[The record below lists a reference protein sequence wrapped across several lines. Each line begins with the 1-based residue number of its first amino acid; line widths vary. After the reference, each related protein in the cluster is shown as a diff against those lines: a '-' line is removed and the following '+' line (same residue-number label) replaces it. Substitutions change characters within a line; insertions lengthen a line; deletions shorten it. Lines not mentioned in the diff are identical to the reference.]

1 VKFGAIGA
9 AACVVAPA
17 AAFACGFPGRNHH
30 PRPPK
35 PPVRSGSAFTIT
47 SAIYPSPR
55 CAGSS
60 ALLYPGVTRCL
71 VYTVKNDLDVPIS
84 VQHIT
89 AALDPHYSAPP
100 SGCTASDLS
109 LPSFSGWLQVSG
121 NGSATSAGLPIS
133 LIDTKTN
140 QDNCEHTV
148 LHFVYQGTAV
158 YTATTSTTLA
168 SSLDPSDSGQY
179 VTFTATVTAPDAP
192 TSPTGSVNFYA
203 CATAACGHTDLLDSA
218 TVGPHGRTSF
228 STRCLPVGTTYL
240 EAVYEGGSTNFSS
253 STSNRV
259 AQVIKS
265 PVVPTVTTLTS
276 SPNPSAPSRVV
287 SFTAVVAKAS
297 GSGPPTGVVNFSR
310 CPTASNCSTPVLLAS
325 KSLRSGTATFS
336 TSGLPSGTTYL
347 EAVYAGVPGAIGA
360 STSSVIAEVVIVPV
374 RTTTTLVSTPDPS
387 AAGQSVTL
395 TATVSR
401 FSGPGTPAGAVSFYA
416 ATPGGNYRL
425 LGTASLSGNAQATL
439 ATSGLSVGTD
449 SFFAVYGGSTA
460 FVTSTS
466 GTITEHVI
474 AAPVPC
480 VQAPFVGY
488 RCIWV
493 GDGSTTYTAGDGSLR
508 VDAGDGTDTVVVGNG
523 NDWVTLGNGSQ
534 SHLTLGNGNDTV
546 DLGSGSRNVIN
557 LGGGSDT
564 VTIAGSDDQIHGGS
578 GNETVY
584 LGSGTGNSYV
594 GGRGHDICHLPAGTY
609 RGTAAAHYDDTVSN
623 CTVVTP

>member
-1 VKFGAIGA
+1 
-9 AACVVAPA
+9 
-17 AAFACGFPGRNHH
+17 
-30 PRPPK
+30 
-35 PPVRSGSAFTIT
+35 VRSGSAFTIS
-47 SAIYPSPR
+47 SAIYPSPK

-100 SGCTASDLS
+100 SGCTAADLS

-148 LHFVYQGTAV
+148 LHFVYEGTAV

-168 SSLDPSDSGQY
+168 SSPDPSFSGQY
-179 VTFTATVTAPDAP
+179 VTFTATVTAQDAP
-192 TSPTGSVNFYA
+192 TSPTGSVSFYA
-203 CATAACGHTDLLDSA
+203 CATAACGHTDLLGSA
-218 TVGPHGRTSF
+218 TVRPHGKTSF
-228 STRCLPVGTTYL
+228 STRCLPVGTTYV
-240 EAVYEGGSTNFSS
+240 EAVYEGASTNFSS

-265 PVVPTVTTLTS
+265 PVVPTATTLTS
-276 SPNPSAPSRVV
+276 SPNPSAPGRAV

-310 CPTASNCSTPVLLAS
+310 CPSASNCSTPVLLAS
-325 KSLRSGTATFS
+325 ESLRSGAATFS
-336 TSGLPSGTTYL
+336 TSGLPSGTTYV
-347 EAVYAGVPGAIGA
+347 EAGYAGVPGALGSSA
-360 STSSVIAEVVIVPV
+360 SSIIAQVVILPV
-374 RTTTTLVSTPDPS
+374 RTTMSLVSTPDPS

-395 TATVSR
+395 TAAVSP
-401 FSGPGTPAGAVSFYA
+401 FSGPGTPAGAVSFYVG
-416 ATPGGNYRL
+416 TPGNSYRL
-425 LGTASLSGNAQATL
+425 LGTAGLGGNARATI
-439 ATSGLSVGTD
+439 ATPGLSVGTD
-449 SFFAVYGGSTA
+449 SFFAVYDGSSA
-460 FVTSTS
+460 FMTSTS
-466 GTITEHVI
+466 GTITQHVI
-474 AAPVPC
+474 AAPGPC
-480 VQAPFVGY
+480 VPTPFVGY
-488 RCIWV
+488 RCIWA
-493 GDGSTTYTAGDGSLR
+493 GDGSTTITGGDGSLR
-508 VDAGDGTDTVVVGNG
+508 VTAGDGTDTVVVGNG
-523 NDWVTLGNGSQ
+523 NDWITLGNGSQ

-546 DLGSGSRNVIN
+546 DLGSGTRNVID

-584 LGSGTGNSYV
+584 LGSGTGNSYI
-594 GGRGHDICHLPAGTY
+594 GGRGHNVCHLPPAGTY
-609 RGTAAAHYDDTVSN
+609 RGTAAAHYDDTISN

>member
-1 VKFGAIGA
+1 
-9 AACVVAPA
+9 
-17 AAFACGFPGRNHH
+17 
-30 PRPPK
+30 
-35 PPVRSGSAFTIT
+35 VRSGSSFTIS
-47 SAIYPSPR
+47 SAIYPSPK

-148 LHFVYQGTAV
+148 LHFVYEGTAV
-158 YTATTSTTLA
+158 YTATTSTTLS
-168 SSLDPSDSGQY
+168 SSLDPSDSGLY
-179 VTFTATVTAPDAP
+179 VTFTATVTAQDAP
-192 TSPTGSVNFYA
+192 TSPTGSVSFYA
-203 CATAACGHTDLLDSA
+203 CATAACGHSDLLGSA
-218 TVGPHGRTSF
+218 AVGPRGKTSF
-228 STRCLPVGTTYL
+228 STRCLPVGTTYV
-240 EAVYEGGSTNFSS
+240 EAVYDGASTNFSS

-265 PVVPTVTTLTS
+265 PVVPTSTTLTS
-276 SPNPSAPSRVV
+276 APNPSAPGRAV

-297 GSGPPTGVVNFSR
+297 GSGAPTGIVNFSR
-310 CPTASNCSTPVLLAS
+310 CPSVSNCSSPVPLAS
-325 KSLRSGTATFS
+325 VSLRSGTATFS
-336 TSGLPSGTTYL
+336 TSGLPSGTTYV
-347 EAVYAGVPGAIGA
+347 EAMYAGVPGALGS
-360 STSSVIAEVVIVPV
+360 STSSVIAQVVILPV

-395 TATVSR
+395 GATVTP
-401 FSGPGTPAGAVSFYA
+401 FSGPGTPVGAVSFYVG
-416 ATPGGNYRL
+416 TPGGSSRL

-439 ATSGLSVGTD
+439 ATPRLSAGID
-449 SFFAVYGGSTA
+449 SFFAVYGGSAA
-460 FVTSTS
+460 FMTSTS

-493 GDGSTTYTAGDGSLR
+493 GDGSTTIAAGDGGLG

-534 SHLTLGNGNDTV
+534 SHLTVGNGNDTV
-546 DLGSGSRNVIN
+546 DLGSGSRNVIT
-557 LGGGSDT
+557 LGGGSDI
-564 VTIAGSDDQIHGGS
+564 VTIAGSDDQIHGGP

-594 GGRGHDICHLPAGTY
+594 GGPGHNICHLPAGTY
-609 RGTAAAHYDDTVSN
+609 RGTAAAHYDDTISN